1 MFLPNAAPVIS
12 FDRQPGEWCS
22 RESAYSYTDG
32 RSKINR
38 RLTRLLAS
46 VNETCDVVS
55 PISERRISGQE
66 LGREGANGNDMRIG
80 IIGSGRIGTVV
91 AEHLVGLGHSVTISN
106 SRGPESLIDLVTEL
120 GPNAEAGTVEEAA
133 AFGPLVFEAIPFG
146 EYETLPADALVG
158 TTVISAANYYPD
170 RDGDIDLGGR
180 AQTELVAEHL
190 SDATVV
196 KAFNT
201 MYYEILRDEARPD
214 APLEERLTLFLAGDD
229 EAAKETVADLIEA
242 IGFAPLDVGS
252 LAESTVM
259 EPGSPIYNESL
270 RLANAK
276 AELNA
281 LQG

>member
-1 MFLPNAAPVIS
+1 
-12 FDRQPGEWCS
+12 
-22 RESAYSYTDG
+22 
-32 RSKINR
+32 
-38 RLTRLLAS
+38 
-46 VNETCDVVS
+46 
-55 PISERRISGQE
+55 
-66 LGREGANGNDMRIG
+66 MRIG

-91 AEHLVGLGHSVTISN
+91 AEHLVGLGHTVIISN
-106 SRGPESLIDLVTEL
+106 SRGPESLTDLVTEL
-120 GPNAEAGTVEEAA
+120 GSNAEAGTVEETA
-133 AFGPLVFEAIPFG
+133 AFGPLVFEAIPFD
-146 EYETLPADALVG
+146 EYETLPTDSLAE

-201 MYYEILRDEARPD
+201 MYYETLRDEARPD

-259 EPGSPIYNESL
+259 EPGSPIYNEPL